1 MKTFKKIFVWMM
13 ILSLPAAFSAA
24 QARAEDPAIAGPSVP
39 TGSESVVE
47 AKVGEAFAITLE
59 SNSTTGYNWQ
69 FAKPL
74 ASKMVKLVHSHYIA
88 PTTQLYGAGG
98 RETWTFRAL
107 QAGETHI
114 FLQYVR
120 PWEKNVTPLKTEI
133 IVVMIEE

>member
-1 MKTFKKIFVWMM
+1 MKTFKKIFVWIL
-13 ILSLPAAFSAA
+13 ILSLPIAFSAA
-24 QARAEDPAIAGPSVP
+24 QARAEEQAAVP
-39 TGSESVVE
+39 TVSGGSESVVE

-59 SNSTTGYNWQ
+59 SNGTTGYNWQ

-74 ASKMVKLVHSHYIA
+74 ATKLVKLVHSHYIA
-88 PTTQLYGAGG
+88 PTTRLYGAGG

-120 PWEKNVTPLKTEI
+120 PWEKNVPPAKTEI
-133 IVVMIEE
+133 IIVRIEE